1 MVFLIEYA
9 RTEGRV
15 VEIREYRDDERL
27 TAENVRLDLELELN
41 RQGIDHEI
49 VLLDAADKEALRLTH
64 SRYFPDSARGNQ
76 TRFFPDGPPPAA
88 RSRWHATQRVS

>member
-27 TAENVRLDLELELN
+27 IAENVRLDLELELN

-49 VLLDAADKEALRLTH
+49 VLLDAANKEALRLTH
-64 SRYFPDSARGNQ
+64 SRYFPVSEWPEPEIEW
-76 TRFFPDGPPPAA
+76 PDGDLPDQAVDPPD
-88 RSRWHATQRVS
+88 S